1 MQALDRTGGTHASP
15 LARQQSREGEEPLA
29 GFLQTVGDG
38 GTRRRRREERKTG
51 AGEMKARL
59 RRVTGSLT
67 LSPAGPRVD
76 SVVHTSAWQTTT
88 KRKRRGVKLGLD
100 DTLPGG

>member
-1 MQALDRTGGTHASP
+1 
-15 LARQQSREGEEPLA
+15 
-29 GFLQTVGDG
+29 
-38 GTRRRRREERKTG
+38 
-51 AGEMKARL
+51 MKARL